1 MRITMDRKEA
11 IEILKK
17 NYPHVSS
24 SGTQFE
30 SALRELIPELKE
42 SEDERIRRIMIDHFK
57 NQPEQYTFGG
67 LTNDEVVAYLEKQ
80 KEQKPIRS
88 VAQLPGNNDVFDA
101 NLNEIKNIDEA
112 AGYYMQGE
120 IDTDSDCLDEDGQ
133 PLYYA
138 DALRKAFL
146 FGAKWQKEQKPVEIH
161 IDNPNIQ
168 KYDDVKISTS
178 DSSASG
184 DELLYVCNKSYNIGF
199 RDGVASVKPAE
210 HPEKG
215 NEYWFGFN
223 EGKGTVLDNPE
234 QFGLY
239 KPAEWSE
246 EDRKMLDAI
255 IKRYS
260 FPIETDF
267 SVFVGEDNLKDM
279 REELGW
285 LKSLRPQPHWKPSEE
300 QMTALNE
307 MIDYCA
313 QHKSSHWNDMLFNIL
328 RRLRNQLKSL

>member
-1 MRITMDRKEA
+1 MNNRQEQ
-11 IEILKK
+11 IEQARRLIATGISEELVEVL
-17 NYPHVSS
+17 HQ
-24 SGTQFE
+24 QF
-30 SALRELIPELKE
+30 PELKE
-42 SEDERIRRIMIDHFK
+42 SEDERIRKEIYDFIFDGIWHQEIIDK
-57 NQPEQYTFGG
+57 VKQTQGYVRW
-67 LTNDEVVAYLEKQ
+67 LSWLLEK
-80 KEQKPIRS
+80 
-88 VAQLPGNNDVFDA
+88 
-101 NLNEIKNIDEA
+101 
-112 AGYYMQGE
+112 
-120 IDTDSDCLDEDGQ
+120 
-133 PLYYA
+133 
-138 DALRKAFL
+138 
-146 FGAKWQKEQKPVEIH
+146 QKEQKPVEIH

-285 LKSLRPQPHWKPSEE
+285 LKSLRPRPHWKPSEE
-300 QMTALNE
+300 QIGALE
-307 MIDYCA
+307 RAIVKTHTVD
-313 QHKSSHWNDMLFNIL
+313 DIGIL
-328 RRLRNQLKSL
+328 AELRDNLKKL